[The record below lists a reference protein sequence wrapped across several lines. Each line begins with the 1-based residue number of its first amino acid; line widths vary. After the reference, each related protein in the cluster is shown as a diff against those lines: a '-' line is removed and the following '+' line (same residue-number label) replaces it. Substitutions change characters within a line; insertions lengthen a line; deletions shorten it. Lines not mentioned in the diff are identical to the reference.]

1 MNMRLC
7 GTDPFAVMKKPHGFR
22 LASLIPPVDRGGARI
37 PACPLGRHPCRRVE
51 PRMPA
56 EPAGKMPA
64 LPVLGSWPHLLRKWD
79 WRKRSPTPA
88 LSPRRDLPEMKIRAS
103 KPLNR
108 GKTSNIQ
115 RGHRMA
121 ARILA
126 HFDVRC
132 SMLDV
137 RCFPSVQ
144 GFDARIFI
152 SGGLSMNRPSPGLRP
167 PSPRLAG
174 RGQGEGCQS
183 GSWSQC
189 MRKTKGG
196 SP

>member
-137 RCFPSVQ
+137 RCWMF
-144 GFDARIFI
+144 
-152 SGGLSMNRPSPGLRP
+152 LRVH
-167 PSPRLAG
+167 
-174 RGQGEGCQS
+174 GQGEARTVSRNFHALWCGLASWGLTS
-183 GSWSQC
+183 GFLARSLPVKLTLVGTS
-189 MRKTKGG
+189 RGDVPTRE
-196 SP
+196 